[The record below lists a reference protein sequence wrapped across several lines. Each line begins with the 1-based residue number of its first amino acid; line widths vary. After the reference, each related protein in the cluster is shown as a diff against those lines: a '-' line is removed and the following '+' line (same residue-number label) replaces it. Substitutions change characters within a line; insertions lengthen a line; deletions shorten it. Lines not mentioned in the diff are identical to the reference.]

1 MAAGRPACRTRM
13 VSPIG
18 LNRPIVVVI
27 WTPRVGVPEADGA
40 ESAVRDGGPGDVTQA
55 LFHEVLNGEN
65 LAVDI
70 YHVPER
76 IASLERKGP
85 LRGLASDQLIRGIVP
100 ESHLNLPGEQPPEDE
115 VRHRDLGGLLAPHD
129 GDDGDDDS
137 DDSDGDDGGHFWPFL
152 LIPAELL
159 LASCASTVHF

>member
-1 MAAGRPACRTRM
+1 MTR
-13 VSPIG
+13 SSHSQWSAIG
-18 LNRPIVVVI
+18 HDDAI
-27 WTPRVGVPEADGA
+27 GPEERAPHIGALQADGA
-40 ESAVRDGGPGDVTQA
+40 PGAVRDGGPGDVTQA

-70 YHVPER
+70 YHVLER

-85 LRGLASDQLIRGIVP
+85 LRGLASDQLIRGVP

-129 GDDGDDDS
+129 GDDGG
-137 DDSDGDDGGHFWPFL
+137 DDSDGDDGGDGGDGSGHFWPFL

-159 LASCASTVHF
+159 LAS

>member
-1 MAAGRPACRTRM
+1 M

-55 LFHEVLNGEN
+55 LFHEVINGET

-70 YHVPER
+70 YHGLSER

-129 GDDGDDDS
+129 GDDGG
-137 DDSDGDDGGHFWPFL
+137 DDSDGDDGGDGGDGSGHFWPFL

-159 LASCASTVHF
+159 LAS

>member
-1 MAAGRPACRTRM
+1 M

-55 LFHEVLNGEN
+55 LFHEVLNGED
-65 LAVDI
+65 LTLDI
-70 YHVPER
+70 YRGLPER

-129 GDDGDDDS
+129 GDDSDDSDDDS
-137 DDSDGDDGGHFWPFL
+137 DSDDGGDGGHFWPFL

-159 LASCASTVHF
+159 LASYASTVHF

>member
-1 MAAGRPACRTRM
+1 M

-70 YHVPER
+70 YHGLSER

-129 GDDGDDDS
+129 GDDGG
-137 DDSDGDDGGHFWPFL
+137 DDSDGDDGGDGGDGSGHFWPFL

-159 LASCASTVHF
+159 LAS

>member
-1 MAAGRPACRTRM
+1 M

-70 YHVPER
+70 YHGLSER

-129 GDDGDDDS
+129 GDDGG
-137 DDSDGDDGGHFWPFL
+137 DDSDGDDGGDGGDGGDGSGHFWPFL

-159 LASCASTVHF
+159 LAS